1 MKMRKS
7 WRVEV
12 LPLQRG
18 HRRLTWM
25 AAKMQFLQKTWPQRV
40 EKGSRP
46 WTYSM
51 HTGHLYKSEFGV
63 AFDVSGGASVSFEH
77 WNSAQTNFNNK
88 SQISQGT
95 TNHKALHQFLWAP
108 SRLPL
113 YVAFTFGKVE
123 LEKRKPRG
131 MSLSV
136 FWQVACQWWQLQLV
150 TTSIWQSLNIVCSYP
165 TQFGLCLK
173 CSMYLNNQLE
183 ILYN

>member
-77 WNSAQTNFNNK
+77 WNSAQTNFNYK

-113 YVAFTFGKVE
+113 RTLLLR
-123 LEKRKPRG
+123 LEKLSWKKENPEECLCQFSDK
-131 MSLSV
+131 SLANGDN
-136 FWQVACQWWQLQLV
+136 FNWWQLQ
-150 TTSIWQSLNIVCSYP
+150 SDSLW
-165 TQFGLCLK
+165 TQFAVIQHSLVFVLSVLC
-173 CSMYLNNQLE
+173 
-183 ILYN
+183 I